1 MDSPMELTPDFMEAE
16 EEPESVAP
24 ESELAPESVT
34 PESELAPE
42 PPQHVLLVKQNKH
55 AQSKSKE
62 AMKQVS
68 KFTDIYKGIGFFF
81 WLHYWNVQVKPCIG
95 FFF

>member
-1 MDSPMELTPDFMEAE
+1 MELTPDFMEAE
-16 EEPESVAP
+16 EEL
-24 ESELAPESVT
+24 ELAPEFVA

-62 AMKQVS
+62 AWKQ
-68 KFTDIYKGIGFFF
+68 
-81 WLHYWNVQVKPCIG
+81 
-95 FFF
+95 